1 MIRSSALALLG
12 AMTFTAASQM
22 HGPAAV
28 RPAAVAALPA
38 AANDPAGRETL
49 DVYYSPLDSTRVA
62 RYVGL
67 GMAYHMALVYTD
79 RDGVS
84 RAVSSGPSN
93 LAAPQT
99 PEYALSA
106 VFASFDEQP
115 SVFGIL
121 IADPKN
127 DTPFVEGS
135 VADIYTKD
143 GSGHAYPHAT
153 VLRGNDLSARWASI
167 LRTFARVDAMKLT
180 YSPVTQNSNS
190 LAATALRRAGIKLVS
205 SSGTVFVPGAF
216 TDLP

>member
-12 AMTFTAASQM
+12 ALTFTAASQM
-22 HGPAAV
+22 RGPAV
-28 RPAAVAALPA
+28 WRPAAVAAMSA
-38 AANDPAGRETL
+38 ATNDPLGRETL
-49 DVYYSPLDSTRVA
+49 AVYYSPLDSTRVA

-67 GMAYHMALVYTD
+67 GTAYHMALVYTD

-93 LAAPQT
+93 LAVPQT

-115 SVFGIL
+115 SAFGTL
-121 IADPKN
+121 VADPKN

-135 VADIYTKD
+135 AADFYTMD
-143 GSGHAYPHAT
+143 GGGRFYSHTT
-153 VLRGNDLSARWASI
+153 VLRGADLSARWQSI
-167 LRTFARVDAMKLT
+167 LHTYARADAMKLT

-190 LAATALRRAGIKLVS
+190 LAATALRRAGVTLAF